1 MARPIFHEVGDY
13 QIQTITSGRW
23 RQNGYIVHHLPSS
36 QLLLIDPGG
45 GENMLLE
52 GIQQKGTNL
61 SHILLTHAH
70 YDHVGALKAVCSYF
84 DLPFILHRADYRL
97 LRQAPLYGISFEKR
111 EIQIPSHHQFLD
123 SVTLEWHGD
132 SIQVFHTPG
141 HTHGSVCYHCGN
153 IAFTGD
159 TILHEM
165 VVRTDLPGSDLDIL
179 SASITYLLEELHAE
193 TWLFPGH
200 GDPWQVKEARVW
212 WEQHCHNPPEYMEE

>member
-1 MARPIFHEVGDY
+1 M
-13 QIQTITSGRW
+13 
-23 RQNGYIVHHLPSS
+23 
-36 QLLLIDPGG
+36 LLLLRPCMFRQTVLASLRRVG
-45 GENMLLE
+45 LL
-52 GIQQKGTNL
+52 IF
-61 SHILLTHAH
+61 LLP
-70 YDHVGALKAVCSYF
+70 
-84 DLPFILHRADYRL
+84 PF
-97 LRQAPLYGISFEKR
+97 YGISFENR
-111 EIQIPSHHQFLD
+111 EIQIPSRHQFLD

-141 HTHGSVCYHCGN
+141 HTHGSVCYHWGN

-179 SASITYLLEELHAE
+179 SASITYLLEELPAE

-212 WEQHCHNPPEYMEE
+212 WEQHCHDPPEYMGE